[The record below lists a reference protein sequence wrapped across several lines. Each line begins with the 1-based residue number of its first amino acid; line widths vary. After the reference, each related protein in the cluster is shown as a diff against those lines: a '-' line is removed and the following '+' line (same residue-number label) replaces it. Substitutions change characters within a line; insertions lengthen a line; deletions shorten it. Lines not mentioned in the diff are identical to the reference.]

1 MSTLRAHLKAFA
13 KLNLFLNIKGIRHDG
28 YHEIDSLFQTV
39 DLADDVIISG
49 SDSGSDEVTF
59 KDYKINPR
67 SNTVASALSLL
78 RQKLS
83 QYSVDFPPVKIEV
96 TKNIKPGTGLGGGS
110 SNAAAVISF
119 FQKQFSDY
127 LTQQDI
133 YEIALKIGSDVPFFL
148 FGGLCRVRGRGEIV
162 EKTHYQISKSFIIAV
177 PEESVSTSNAYKLW
191 DEFGRLYDKNSDEA
205 LAAINEGRY
214 EKGILLF
221 NSFEDVIV
229 RRYESIKET
238 FKIMEKYELV
248 PCLSG
253 SGSAVF
259 AVVEKDFIPDKDF
272 IFELEEKKINIYIA
286 KPTDQGAMELS

>member
-1 MSTLRAHLKAFA
+1 MSTLSAHLKSFA
-13 KLNLFLNIKGIRHDG
+13 KLNLFLNIKGIRRDG

-49 SDSGSDEVTF
+49 SDSGSDEVMF
-59 KDYKINPR
+59 KDYMINPR

-96 TKNIKPGTGLGGGS
+96 IKNIKPGTGLGGGS

-119 FQKQFSDY
+119 FQKLFSDY
-127 LTQQDI
+127 LTQEDI
-133 YEIALKIGSDVPFFL
+133 YEIASKIGSDVPFFL

-162 EKTHYQISKSFIIAV
+162 EKTDYQISKSFIIAV
-177 PEESVSTSNAYKLW
+177 PEESVSTSTAYKLW

-214 EKGILLF
+214 DKGISLF

-229 RRYESIKET
+229 RRYESIKEA
-238 FKIMEKYELV
+238 FEIMEKYELV

-259 AVVEKDFIPDKDF
+259 AVVEKDFIPNKDF
-272 IFELEEKKINIYIA
+272 VFELEEKKINIYIA